1 MQHRDYYSPSGSV
14 KNRDDC
20 TPKLNA
26 HGFWAQPKGAVRN
39 PAANH
44 DFDLALSELR
54 RYSDDKLVIVLSPQ
68 RLPPPSSKLRSTS
81 SA

>member
-1 MQHRDYYSPSGSV
+1 VQHRDYYSPSGSV
-14 KNRDDC
+14 KNRDS

-39 PAANH
+39 PTANH
-44 DFDLALSELR
+44 DCDLAISELR

-68 RLPPPSSKLRSTS
+68 QIPAPSSKLRSPS
-81 SA
+81 SS